1 MLLLKNKQEK
11 GLQEG
16 QAGSLSQNQEY
27 RHPAC
32 LAAWNQPRAVFVL
45 ITSSNVSIQD
55 KFIPKSKRFC
65 VRGKDPLPT
74 CSKYVTENTPVCYS
88 ELLLGEDL
96 IPF

>member
-1 MLLLKNKQEK
+1 MLLLKKTNRKE

-16 QAGSLSQNQEY
+16 QADSLSQIQEY

-32 LAAWNQPRAVFVL
+32 LAAWDQPRAVFVL

-65 VRGKDPLPT
+65 VGGKDPLPT
-74 CSKYVTENTPVCYS
+74 CSKYVAENTPVCYS
-88 ELLLGEDL
+88 ELLY
-96 IPF
+96 